1 MVPPRAGAGEFRS
14 FWSSGTGWGV
24 YTVNGGRTTLRLDHG
39 SLACRSCTVRAT
51 GAAAKVTVNRKPVD
65 HKIADGAVT
74 FPDRVVLREGDELAI
89 EVTA

>member
-1 MVPPRAGAGEFRS
+1 
-14 FWSSGTGWGV
+14 V

-89 EVTA
+89 EVTV